1 MLVLGCKVSVMD
13 EILRFAQNDNW
24 GAHNDNCGSVT
35 LSRSPER
42 SEGAVK
48 GLIFWEVLTLDD
60 RKQTLE
66 PALEITDDNP

>member
-1 MLVLGCKVSVMD
+1 VLVLGCKVSVMD

-24 GAHNDNCGSVT
+24 GAQNNSLVSVT

-48 GLIFWEVLTLDD
+48 GLIFWEVLTLMVEN
-60 RKQTLE
+60 RHWNL
-66 PALEITDDNP
+66 LWR